1 MADKVVQAQAFE
13 LVNDEGVVRAAMKIT
28 ANGSPA
34 LTMFDKDGNTR
45 FDVSFGNGNDG
56 SDGSVGVSLHGVN
69 GEGRLFLSIGEYDQP
84 SLSMLD
90 SNETVR
96 LIAIV
101 NGTQRDSPPL
111 LTLFD
116 EGGNPLLVAEVSYVL
131 QQSAIEPRAILTID
145 GENGSIALGAL
156 DKSGRPSIAKR
167 DRKGKISYH

>member
-13 LVNDEGVVRAAMKIT
+13 LVDNKGAVRAAMKIT

-56 SDGSVGVSLHGVN
+56 SVGITLHGVN
-69 GEGRLFLSIGEYDQP
+69 GKGRLFLSINEYDQP

-96 LIAIV
+96 LIAAV
-101 NGTQRDSPPL
+101 DGTKWDSPPL
-111 LTLFD
+111 LALCD
-116 EGGNPLLVAEVSYVL
+116 HHGNPLLLAQVSYAL
-131 QQSAIEPRAILTID
+131 QQPESGLRGLLTVD
-145 GENGSIALGAL
+145 GEKGSVALGAL
-156 DKSGRPSIAKR
+156 DKSGRPSIVKR
-167 DRKGKISYH
+167 DQKGKIRYH

>member
-13 LVNDEGVVRAAMKIT
+13 LVDDEGVVRAAMKIT

-45 FDVSFGNGNDG
+45 FDVSFGNGN
-56 SDGSVGVSLHGVN
+56 DGSVGVSLHGVN

-96 LIAIV
+96 LIAAV
-101 NGTQRDSPPL
+101 DGTQRDSPPL

-116 EGGNPLLVAEVSYVL
+116 EGGNPLLVAEVSYVW